1 MTEEKANKMWGGR
14 FSSSPSEIMEE
25 INASVAY
32 DKRLAPQDIRGS
44 LAHAEMLGH
53 AGILSAEDV
62 AAIKTGLADIEV
74 EVERGEFDWQPALED
89 VHMNIEARLRDKI
102 GDAAGRLHTARS
114 RNDQVA
120 TDFRLF
126 LRDTLD
132 AFDGK
137 IARLQL
143 TLARKAEA
151 HAGTI
156 MPGFTHLQPA
166 QPVTFGHHLL
176 AYVEMLARD
185 RGRFQDARRRL
196 NECPLGAAALAGTS
210 FPIDRHMTAK
220 ALGFDRPTANSLDS
234 VSDRD
239 FVLETL
245 SAASITAVHLSRLAE
260 ELVIW
265 STPQF
270 GFIRL
275 SDAFSTGSSIMP
287 QKRNPDAAELVR
299 ARVGRVAGAF
309 QSLLLV
315 MKGLPLAY
323 SKDMQEDKEVTF
335 DALESFAT
343 ALAAMAGMVDDLE
356 AVPDRMAA
364 AAGAGF
370 STATDLADWLV
381 RELGLPFRDAHHVTG
396 AIVALAE
403 RKGVGLED
411 LSLEDLR
418 SVEPRITENVSS
430 VLGVENSVA
439 SRTSYGGTAPQ
450 NVRKMAR
457 EWIDR
462 LENPGRSG

>member
-1 MTEEKANKMWGGR
+1 MSKQDANKMWGGR
-14 FSSSPSEIMEE
+14 FNASPSAIMEQ

-32 DKRLAPQDIRGS
+32 DKRLAPHDIRGS
-44 LAHAEMLGH
+44 LAHAEMLGR
-53 AGILSAEDV
+53 AGILSAADV
-62 AAIKTGLADIEV
+62 TAIRDGLARIED
-74 EVERGEFDWQPALED
+74 EIARGDFDWQPALED
-89 VHMNIEARLRDKI
+89 VHMNIESRLRELI

-126 LRDTLD
+126 IRDTLD
-132 AFDGK
+132 AFDAE
-137 IARLQL
+137 IAGLQL
-143 TLARKAEA
+143 SLARKAEA

-185 RGRFQDARRRL
+185 RGRFADARRRL

-210 FPIDRHMTAK
+210 FPIDRHRTA
-220 ALGFDRPTANSLDS
+220 ASLGFERPTANSLDS

-239 FVLETL
+239 FILETL
-245 SAASITAVHLSRLAE
+245 SAATITAIHLSRLAE

-309 QSLLLV
+309 QSLVLV

-335 DALESFAT
+335 DALDAFAI

-381 RELGLPFRDAHHVTG
+381 RELGHPFRDAHHITG
-396 AIVALAE
+396 TIVALAE
-403 RKGVGLED
+403 KNGCGLED
-411 LSLEDLR
+411 LALANLQ
-418 SVEPRITENVSS
+418 SVEPRITDAVFS
-430 VLGVENSVA
+430 VLGVDKSVA

-457 EWIDR
+457 QWIDR
-462 LENPGRSG
+462 LENATTMS